1 MRNWFKIFE
10 NCELEKNDDGPDF
23 IDPILIS
30 EFREFSMLPRY
41 QAAMVALYCRMKQN
55 QRSIKTNDFISSA
68 LNYYPAD
75 LVERGLE
82 ELIAKGW
89 IRTHCEG
96 SFSFEESMRLTH
108 NIEVALRKS
117 RPELLPVHS
126 SSDPYR
132 TIRRLHAISASIRRG
147 QKSAFDWPLYIQRTI
162 KKSNT
167 QLYNFMQRED
177 IDSSWKEIALFVG
190 ALFAIEGTAV
200 DLQTVLYA
208 FAPEPLHRHKMKSN
222 LKNPNNILFTSAIL
236 EREENYRGDIA
247 LKASSYFLGICIPG
261 FQSSETIGSNA
272 ALQLISHR
280 SIAPV
285 DLIFDDEVF
294 SSLHRINSLCHP
306 HTFAKLKNINTTSR
320 NSGIVVQLSGE
331 PGTGKTEFCY
341 QLARQTSRDILIF
354 DVSQARNKYYGETEK
369 AVKSIFDHYR
379 SEIRNGSNFPI
390 LLFNEGDSIFQ
401 KRSDASETGQQTE
414 NTIQTILLNELE
426 QFEGILMITTN
437 KPDQFD
443 PAFLRRMLYK
453 VHFDVPSL
461 KTRKMLLS
469 TKCPDLNASDIDFL
483 SERFQFSAAELNNF
497 IKQRSIDELCGLS
510 NRPIRVEL
518 EFFLKKIQSQ
528 NRRYIK
534 GFKTTETH

>member
-1 MRNWFKIFE
+1 MKNWFKIFE
-10 NCELEKNDDGPDF
+10 SCELEKKDDGPDF
-23 IDPILIS
+23 INPILIS

-41 QAAMVALYCRMKQN
+41 QAVLIALYCRMKQN

-68 LNYYPAD
+68 LNYYPSE
-75 LVERGLE
+75 LVERGIEDLMT
-82 ELIAKGW
+82 KGW
-89 IRTHCEG
+89 LRTYSDG
-96 SFSFEESMRLTH
+96 TFSFEESIRLTH
-108 NIEVALRKS
+108 PIEVALRKS
-117 RPELLPVHS
+117 RAELLPTQKTE
-126 SSDPYR
+126 DPYR
-132 TIRRLHAISASIRRG
+132 TIRGLHAIASSIRRG
-147 QKSAFDWPLYIQRTI
+147 QKSALDWHVFTQRLVKKKDKKLYGF
-162 KKSNT
+162 
-167 QLYNFMQRED
+167 LQRED
-177 IDSSWKEIALFVG
+177 ISSSWKDIALFVG
-190 ALFAIEGTAV
+190 ALFSIEGTPV
-200 DLQTVLYA
+200 DINSVLYA
-208 FAPEPLHRHKMKSN
+208 FAPEPLQRHQ
-222 LKNPNNILFTSAIL
+222 LKTQLRNPNNILFSSAIL
-236 EREENYRGDIA
+236 EQEENYRGEIT

-261 FQSSETIGSNA
+261 FQTPETAGANA
-272 ALQLISHR
+272 ALQRISHK

-306 HTFAKLKNINTTSR
+306 QTFAKLKNINATSR

-341 QLARQTSRDILIF
+341 QLARQTSRDILSF

-369 AVKSIFDHYR
+369 AVKSIFDSYR
-379 SEIRNGSNFPI
+379 SEVRNGSNFPI

-461 KTRKMLLS
+461 QTRKVLLS
-469 TKCPDLNASDIDFL
+469 TKCPELNDSDIDFL

-497 IKQRSIDELCGLS
+497 LKQRNIDDICGVS
-510 NRPIRVEL
+510 KRPIRVEL
-518 EFFLKKIQSQ
+518 ELFLKKIQTL
-528 NRRYIK
+528 NRKCIK
-534 GFKTTETH
+534 GFRTSDSK